1 VTAPTRR
8 RVAVV
13 GAGIQGCCIA
23 LELALR
29 GVDVEIFE
37 RREAPMLGASRQCE
51 GKLHLGFVYAA
62 DRTLGTAHL
71 MARGAATFLPA
82 LRRWINGDADTLAVS
97 KPFHYAVHRD
107 SLYSPDV
114 LEARYGRIQKL
125 IEETVPFDAHPGEHD
140 PALVDRIDAAD
151 AFGPDVSA
159 VFRTSEISV
168 HPDHLAD
175 ALVDA
180 VGAAAQ
186 ITLRTGIRVV
196 AVDRDD
202 GRLHVAEGESDP
214 SWTPPY
220 DHVVNCAWDGR
231 LALDATAGML
241 PAEPWCFRM
250 KYFARVPLPA
260 GEPAPPNTTVVLGP
274 FGDVVDLGHGDLYV
288 SWYPA
293 ARRGWS
299 DDVEPPPWPT
309 EPGPVE
315 RAEILSGMAAGLEGT
330 VPRIANILR
339 EHDETVIVRGG
350 VIYALGETD
359 VEDRNSVLHE
369 RRRVG
374 PRTHGRYHTVD
385 TGKRTVAPLFALE
398 LADRIRG

>member
-29 GVDVEIFE
+29 GVEVEVFE
-37 RREAPMLGASRQCE
+37 RQEAPMLGASRQCE
-51 GKLHLGFVYAA
+51 GKLHLGFVFAA
-62 DRTLGTAHL
+62 DRTLGTARL
-71 MARGAATFLPA
+71 MARGAGTFLPA
-82 LRRWINGDADTLAVS
+82 LRRWIDGGADTLAVS
-97 KPFHYAVHRD
+97 EPFHYAVHRD
-107 SLYSPDV
+107 SLYSPED
-114 LEARYGRIQKL
+114 LAARYGRIRTL
-125 IEETVPFDAHPGEHD
+125 IEETIPFDAHPGEQD
-140 PALVDRIDAAD
+140 PTLVERIDASD

-159 VFRTSEISV
+159 VFRTSEIAV

-175 ALVDA
+175 AIIDAVDA
-180 VGAAAQ
+180 SAR
-186 ITLRTGIRVV
+186 ITLRTGMRVV
-196 AVDRDD
+196 AVDRDA
-202 GRLHVAEGESDP
+202 GRLQVAEGNDEP
-214 SWTPPY
+214 SWTPAY

-241 PAEPWCFRM
+241 PTEPWCFRM
-250 KYFARVPLPA
+250 KYFARVRLPA
-260 GEPAPPNTTVVLGP
+260 GEPPPPNTTIVLGP
-274 FGDVVDLGHGDLYV
+274 FGDVVDLGEGDLYV

-293 ARRGWS
+293 GRRGWS
-299 DDVEPPPWPT
+299 GDVQPPPWPT

-315 RAEILSGMAAGLEGT
+315 RTEILAGMVAGLEGT
-330 VPRIANILR
+330 LPRVADILR
-339 EHDETVIVRGG
+339 RNDETASVRGG

-359 VEDRNSVLHE
+359 VDDRNSVLHE

-385 TGKRTVAPLFALE
+385 TGKRTLAPLFALE
-398 LADRIRG
+398 LADRIHA